1 MTTSAARIRIA
12 SWLIAA
18 LVLFLVLKLHLLP
31 ALIAGLLV
39 YELVH
44 LLAPTIGRFVSS
56 PRAKPVALVLL
67 SAVIIGALI
76 AAGLLLAALFRGDGG
91 GVVALGG
98 KLADIIERARTE
110 LPAWAVLSLPDNADA
125 LKDSVVH
132 WLRSHASALQLAG
145 IGAVRS
151 FAHILIGLV
160 VGAILALRTELQKKP
175 LGPLAEALVE
185 RARRLGDSF
194 RQIVFAQVRISALN
208 TIFTSIY
215 LAVVLP
221 AFGVDLPLVKTLI
234 IATFLAG
241 LLPVIGNLISNTL
254 IVVVS
259 LAHSHDVAFASLAY
273 LVIIHKLEYFLN
285 ARIVGGRIS
294 ARAWELLIA
303 MLAMEAAFGMAGLVA
318 APIYYA
324 YLKNELRAAE
334 LI

>member
-1 MTTSAARIRIA
+1 MTTSASRICIA
-12 SWLIAA
+12 SWLIAT
-18 LVLFLVLKLHLLP
+18 LVLFLVVKLHLLP
-31 ALIAGLLV
+31 ALISGLLV

-44 LLAPTIGRFVSS
+44 LLAPKLVRVVSG
-56 PRAKPVALVLL
+56 PRAKQVALVLL

-76 AAGLLLAALFRGDGG
+76 AAGGLLMALFRGDGG
-91 GVVALGG
+91 GFGALGG

-110 LPAWAVLSLPDNADA
+110 LPPWAVQSLPSNADA
-125 LKDSVVH
+125 LKNAIVD
-132 WLRSHASALQLAG
+132 WLRTHLGELQLAG
-145 IGAVRS
+145 IEAVRS
-151 FAHILIGLV
+151 LAHILIGLV
-160 VGAILALRTELQKKP
+160 VGAILALRTELHPQQM
-175 LGPLAEALVE
+175 GPLAEALVE
-185 RARRLGDSF
+185 RAVRLADSF

-215 LAVVLP
+215 LLVVLP
-221 AFGVDLPLVKTLI
+221 AFGVDLPLIKTMI
-234 IATFLAG
+234 MVTFVAG

-254 IVVVS
+254 IVIVS
-259 LAHSHDVAFASLAY
+259 LAHSHNVAIASLAY
-273 LVIIHKLEYFLN
+273 LVVIHKLEYFLN
-285 ARIVGGRIS
+285 ARIVGSRIS